1 MANKTIHTLLAKF
14 FGNDLPEATQMTFR
28 KWFVDDTCRQ
38 DKEEAMLDIWEQT
51 PGEVDEKTKREL
63 VKLHCRIQSVSEPV
77 VEKRTLFRKIMRVAA
92 ILLLPLLGAAASY
105 FIMQNEPRMIEPE
118 WIECFVPNGEKKQ
131 IILSD
136 GSEVWLNSG
145 SLLLY
150 SASFE
155 GGKRSI
161 YLNGEASF
169 KVAKDPDKP
178 FIVKTG
184 HLAVEALGTHFNVE
198 AYPDSEL
205 TTATLEEGKVRIVT
219 DLAPDKPV
227 ILYPDEQFIYNSRSE
242 TVSKEVVNAAKVLQW
257 KHGYLTF
264 QGASFDHIVK
274 TIERRFDVTINY
286 ETGKFAGRSF
296 TMKFRPDEG
305 LNQVLDILQ
314 EMINGLHYRIKDN
327 IIYIN

>member
-14 FGNDLPEATQMTFR
+14 FGNNLPKSTQLSFR
-28 KWFVDDTCRQ
+28 EWFVGGTSQ
-38 DKEEAMLDIWEQT
+38 QEKEEAMLDIWEQV
-51 PGEVDEKTKREL
+51 PGEANEQTKQEL
-63 VKLHCRIQSVSEPV
+63 TRLHRRIHTASKPV
-77 VEKRTLFRKIMRVAA
+77 VKRTLFRQFVRVAA
-92 ILLLPLLGAAASY
+92 ILLLPLLGAAAAY
-105 FIMQNEPRMIEPE
+105 FVMQSEPRMIEPE
-118 WIECFVPNGEKKQ
+118 WTECFVPNGERKQ
-131 IILSD
+131 IFLSD

-150 SASFE
+150 SARFE
-155 GGKRSI
+155 GNKRSI

-184 HLAVEALGTHFNVE
+184 HMEVEALGTLFNVE
-198 AYPDSEL
+198 AYSDSKL
-205 TTATLEEGKVRIVT
+205 TIATLEEGKVRVTT
-219 DLAPDKPV
+219 DLAPGKPI
-227 ILYPDEQFIYNSRSE
+227 ILCPNEQIIYNSQSGL
-242 TVSKEVVNAAKVLQW
+242 VSKEEVDAARVLQW

-264 QGASFDHIVK
+264 QGSSFDHIVK

-286 ETGKFAGRSF
+286 ETNKFAGRSF

-305 LNQVLDILQ
+305 LIQVLDILK
-314 EMINGLHYRIKDN
+314 EMVNGLHYRVKDN

>member
-14 FGNDLPEATQMTFR
+14 FGNNLPESIQLSFR
-28 KWFVDDTCRQ
+28 EWFVGGTSQ
-38 DKEEAMLDIWEQT
+38 QEKEEAMLDIWEQV
-51 PGEVDEKTKREL
+51 PGEANEQTKQEL
-63 VKLHCRIQSVSEPV
+63 ARLHRRIHTASKPV
-77 VEKRTLFRKIMRVAA
+77 VKRTLLRQFVRVAA
-92 ILLLPLLGAAASY
+92 ILLLPLLGAAAAY
-105 FIMQNEPRMIEPE
+105 FVMQSEPRMVEPE
-118 WIECFVPNGEKKQ
+118 WTECFVPNGERKQ
-131 IILSD
+131 IFLSD

-150 SASFE
+150 SAQFE
-155 GGKRSI
+155 GNKRSI

-184 HLAVEALGTHFNVE
+184 HMEVEALGTLFNVE
-198 AYPDSEL
+198 AYSDSKL
-205 TTATLEEGKVRIVT
+205 TIATLEEGKVRVT
-219 DLAPDKPV
+219 TDMAPGKPI
-227 ILYPDEQFIYNSRSE
+227 ILFPNEQIIYNSQSGL
-242 TVSKEVVNAAKVLQW
+242 VSKEEVDAARVLQW

-264 QGASFDHIVK
+264 QGSSFDHIVK

-286 ETGKFAGRSF
+286 ETNKFAGRSF

-305 LNQVLDILQ
+305 LIQVLDILK
-314 EMINGLHYRIKDN
+314 EMVNGLHYRVKDN